1 MNDLRFALRQLV
13 KNPGFTA
20 VAVLTLALG
29 IGANTAIFSVVN
41 GVLLKPLPFP
51 ESNRLVFL
59 QETNKSFGSMSIS
72 YPNFTDWRAQQTV
85 FEHIGVYNTGSYNLT
100 GHGDPVR
107 LLGARISADAL
118 TALQV
123 RPALGQLFSNEE
135 DKPGGQPV
143 VVLSH
148 RLWQTTFGGDLAV
161 VGKSINL
168 DGRAY
173 SVVGVMPA
181 NFAFLNHAEIWVPVG
196 QLAGQESWQGRGNHP
211 GLSGVARLKPGVS
224 VDQARAEM
232 NTIAV
237 RLEEQYPDSNRNN
250 RVRLEPLIENRVGN
264 VRDALWILLGAVGF
278 VLLIAC
284 ANVANL
290 LLARAAVRQKE
301 MAVRAALGAGRWRIV
316 RQLLTESVLL
326 SVIGGLLGL
335 LLARWWLKLI
345 LVLAGNAIPRVTEI
359 GIDTGV
365 LLFTGGVAVLTG
377 MIFGLAPAWQASRP
391 DVQDVLKDATR
402 GVTRGRARL
411 RHGLIVAEVA
421 LTLLL
426 LVGAG
431 LLLRS
436 FHHLQTLN
444 PGFSHERV
452 LSFRLDLPDRKY
464 PTPDQQISF
473 YQRLTEKLRALP
485 GVQQVGVAYQFP
497 LAQQGWQTGFLI
509 EGKPEPPPGE
519 MQSMEVTPASP
530 DYFRAMGIP
539 LLRGRY
545 FTDQDN
551 LEHLRGRDFAG
562 LNDGQ
567 RWAAGLNAIIV
578 DEEFVRRHWPNED
591 PIGKRVLLPWGPR
604 ERRPALTVVGVVAR
618 VKVRQLNEQG
628 GFVQSYLSLW
638 QAAGSSRSV
647 VMKTTLPPETLFNAA
662 RQQVQALDPDQPIY
676 DMRTLVEV
684 RDRSLAPQRL
694 NLMLLGIFA
703 GVALA
708 LAVIGLYGVL
718 AYAVAQRT
726 REIGVRMALGA
737 QRRDVLGL
745 IVRQGMTLA
754 LVGVVLG
761 LLGAL
766 GLTRWLTSL
775 LYEIKPQ
782 DPLTF
787 AIVPVVLAV
796 VALLACWIP
805 ARRAARVEPM
815 EALRYE

>member
-509 EGKPEPPPGE
+509 
-519 MQSMEVTPASP
+519 
-530 DYFRAMGIP
+530 
-539 LLRGRY
+539 
-545 FTDQDN
+545 
-551 LEHLRGRDFAG
+551 
-562 LNDGQ
+562 
-567 RWAAGLNAIIV
+567 
-578 DEEFVRRHWPNED
+578 
-591 PIGKRVLLPWGPR
+591 
-604 ERRPALTVVGVVAR
+604 
-618 VKVRQLNEQG
+618 
-628 GFVQSYLSLW
+628 
-638 QAAGSSRSV
+638 
-647 VMKTTLPPETLFNAA
+647 
-662 RQQVQALDPDQPIY
+662 
-676 DMRTLVEV
+676 
-684 RDRSLAPQRL
+684 
-694 NLMLLGIFA
+694 
-703 GVALA
+703 
-708 LAVIGLYGVL
+708 
-718 AYAVAQRT
+718 
-726 REIGVRMALGA
+726 
-737 QRRDVLGL
+737 
-745 IVRQGMTLA
+745 
-754 LVGVVLG
+754 
-761 LLGAL
+761 
-766 GLTRWLTSL
+766 
-775 LYEIKPQ
+775 
-782 DPLTF
+782 
-787 AIVPVVLAV
+787 
-796 VALLACWIP
+796 
-805 ARRAARVEPM
+805 
-815 EALRYE
+815 